1 MLKHKPLYSIIVR
14 ANIEEFEVDVN
25 AKIAEGYKPYG
36 SVSIETRDGRHTYYA
51 QPMTLQ
57 PPDLEGV

>member
-1 MLKHKPLYSIIVR
+1 MFKHRPLYIIIVR
-14 ANIEEFEVDVN
+14 DNIQAFEKNVN
-25 AKIAEGYKPYG
+25 TKIAEGYKPYG